1 MTKHPTPNAISGV
14 NCTWVLVT
22 PSLAKKRS
30 KACSH
35 ADEHVEQWTRKACSE
50 RSAGVAT
57 PSHRRVAK
65 EVTQGAANSQQ
76 RKAHQRGGQSQQ
88 PGGQGYNAYHL
99 RCQRVDP
106 KHAHE
111 EPSQG
116 QNGWAKGKASAQVQ
130 GRQALLIFG

>member
-22 PSLAKKRS
+22 PSLAKKDPKPAAMLMS
-30 KACSH
+30 MLNSP
-35 ADEHVEQWTRKACSE
+35 QSSSE